1 MGFDPEQLN
10 EQLQQARLSTH
21 AEERRESMGLTRDEV
36 LLVIAD
42 YEVCYEQSN
51 YEDDETVFKRGDL
64 SVVYSIPNNTVITVL
79 YNTQEKYTR

>member
-10 EQLQQARLSTH
+10 NQLSDATLSSH
-21 AEERRESMGLTRDEV
+21 ADQRREAMGLSIDDV

-51 YEDDETVFKRGDL
+51 YDDDETVFKRGDL
-64 SVVYSIPNNTVITVL
+64 SVVFSIPNNTVITVL
-79 YNTQEKYTR
+79 YNTQENYER

>member
-10 EQLQQARLSTH
+10 DQLSDATLSTH
-21 AEERRESMGLTRDEV
+21 AEERRESMGLTRDDV

-51 YEDDETVFKRGDL
+51 YDDDETVFKRDDL
-64 SVVYSIPNNTVITVL
+64 SVVFSIPNNTVITVL
-79 YNTQEKYTR
+79 YNTQENYER